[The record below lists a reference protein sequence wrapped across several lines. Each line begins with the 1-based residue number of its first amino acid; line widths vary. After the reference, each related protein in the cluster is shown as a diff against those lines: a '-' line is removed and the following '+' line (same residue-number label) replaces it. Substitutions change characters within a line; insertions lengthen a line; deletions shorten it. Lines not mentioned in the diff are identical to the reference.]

1 MHLLCGNKSLGGMLM
16 ILRKFLGE
24 IMVDLGFVTRQQ
36 LEEALKIQRKKGREK
51 ILPGQIQAPTL
62 VSQARLAADA
72 DVTPLLGR
80 ILMDMGYAKKGQ
92 IEKALREQ
100 DKMLEVYKS
109 LESEKL
115 GTAIEISSIVHSTLN
130 LSEVLKLIMKYVNRV
145 TDSVASTM
153 MLLDDETR
161 ELVFSVPT
169 GPKEESLIDIR
180 IPTDK
185 GIAGWVVEHEEPVLV
200 PDVREDPR
208 FSQEI
213 DKTIGFET
221 KSVLCAPIKARTKLI
236 GVLEVINKVDNTSFT
251 EEDALILTI
260 FAHQAAIAIENA
272 RLHGELKDRLEER
285 KLAEEA
291 LRESKGKLRAM
302 LESIGDNM
310 CMMDRELDI
319 IWVNENAKRVC
330 GDDIVGKKCYE
341 VFHGRKEPCEP
352 FPCIVLKAFK
362 DGKIHQND
370 TQLIDKDGNLIYF
383 HCTANVALKDKDGKP
398 TAVMEI
404 FRDITQ
410 QKRLEAQVQQ
420 AKKMEAIG
428 TLAGGIAHDFNNLLM
443 AIQGNASL
451 MLFKTD
457 HNHQHYKML
466 KSIEKLVES
475 GAKLTRQLLGY
486 ASEGRYE
493 VKSIN
498 LEELVEET
506 SETFGRTRKEITIH
520 RDLAEDLSAIE
531 ADQGQI
537 EQVLLNLY
545 VNASEAMSY
554 GGDIFLKATNMA
566 QGRMKGKLYDPK
578 PGKYVLLTV
587 RDTGKGMDK
596 ETQERIFEPFFTTK
610 EMSGGTG
617 LGLASV
623 YGIIKGHGGYID
635 VESEKDHGTTFNIY
649 LPASEKK
656 VEKTTGSDQ
665 QIIDGKGTILL
676 VDDEEM
682 VLDIGVKILQH
693 LGYKVLEARAGKE
706 AVETYKT
713 NGDKLDLVILDMVMP
728 EMGGGEVY
736 DRMKEINSNVKVLL
750 SSGYS
755 VDGQAKEILD
765 RGCDDFI
772 QKPFTMREL
781 SGKLSKLLSN

>member
-1 MHLLCGNKSLGGMLM
+1 M

-51 ILPGQIQAPTL
+51 ILPGQMQAPTL

-80 ILMDMGYAKKGQ
+80 ILMDMGYAKKEQ

-115 GTAIEISSIVHSTLN
+115 GIAVEISSIVHSTLN

-352 FPCIVLKAFK
+352 FPCIALKAFK

>member
-51 ILPGQIQAPTL
+51 ISPGQMQAPTL

-80 ILMDMGYAKKGQ
+80 ILIDMGYAKKGQ

-352 FPCIVLKAFK
+352 FPCIALKAFK

>member
-1 MHLLCGNKSLGGMLM
+1 M

-24 IMVDLGFVTRQQ
+24 IMVDLGFLTRQQ
-36 LEEALKIQRKKGREK
+36 LEEALKIQKKISREE
-51 ILPGQIQAPTL
+51 ILPGQMQAPTL

-72 DVTPLLGR
+72 DATPLLGR
-80 ILMDMGYAKKGQ
+80 ILIDMGYVKKGQ

-130 LSEVLKLIMKYVNRV
+130 PSEVLKLIMKYVNRV

-251 EEDALILTI
+251 EEDALMLTI

-352 FPCIVLKAFK
+352 FPCIALKAFK

-398 TAVMEI
+398 TGVMEI

-545 VNASEAMSY
+545 VNASEAMPY

-649 LPASEKK
+649 LLASEKK

-682 VLDIGVKILQH
+682 VLDIGVKMLQH

-765 RGCDDFI
+765 RGCDGFI
-772 QKPFTMREL
+772 QKPFNMREL

>member
-1 MHLLCGNKSLGGMLM
+1 M

-24 IMVDLGFVTRQQ
+24 IMVDLGFLTRQQ
-36 LEEALKIQRKKGREK
+36 LEEALKIQRKISREE
-51 ILPGQIQAPTL
+51 ILPGQMQAPTL

-72 DVTPLLGR
+72 DATPLLGR
-80 ILMDMGYAKKGQ
+80 ILIDMGYVKKGQ

-130 LSEVLKLIMKYVNRV
+130 PSEVLKLIMKYVNRV

-251 EEDALILTI
+251 EEDALMLTI

-352 FPCIVLKAFK
+352 FPCIALKAFK

-545 VNASEAMSY
+545 VNASEAMPY

-665 QIIDGKGTILL
+665 QIIAGKGTILL

-682 VLDIGVKILQH
+682 VLDIGVKMLQH

-765 RGCDDFI
+765 RGCDGFI
-772 QKPFTMREL
+772 QKPFNMREL

>member
-1 MHLLCGNKSLGGMLM
+1 M
-16 ILRKFLGE
+16 IIRKFFGE
-24 IMVDLGFVTRQQ
+24 IMVDLGFLTRQQ
-36 LEEALKIQRKKGREK
+36 LEEALKIQRKRGREE
-51 ILPGQIQAPTL
+51 ILPEQMQAPTL

-72 DVTPLLGR
+72 DVTPMLGR
-80 ILMDMGYAKKGQ
+80 ILVDMGYAKKEQ
-92 IEKALREQ
+92 VEEALKKQ
-100 DKMLEVYKS
+100 DKMLEAYKS
-109 LESEKL
+109 LESDKL
-115 GTAIEISSIVHSTLN
+115 GIAIEISSIVHSTLN

-153 MLLDDETR
+153 MLVDHGTG

-169 GPKEESLIDIR
+169 GPKTDSLIDTR
-180 IPTDK
+180 IPADQ

-208 FSQEI
+208 FCRDI

-221 KSVLCAPIKARTKLI
+221 KSVLCAPIKAKTKLI
-236 GVLEVINKVDNTSFT
+236 GVLEAINKVDDSSFS
-251 EEDALILTI
+251 EEDALMLTI

-272 RLHGELKDRLEER
+272 RLHGELKERLEER

-291 LRESKGKLRAM
+291 LRESEGKLRAM

-310 CMMDRELDI
+310 CMMNRELDI
-319 IWVNENAKRVC
+319 IWVNENAKKNC
-330 GDDIVGKKCYE
+330 GTDLIGKKCHE

-352 FPCIVLKAFK
+352 FPCIALKVFE
-362 DGKIHQND
+362 DGKIYQND
-370 TQLIDKDGNLIYF
+370 TELIDKDGNLVYF

-420 AKKMEAIG
+420 AKKMQAIG

-457 HNHQHYKML
+457 HHHQHYKML

-475 GAKLTRQLLGY
+475 GAKLTRKLLGY
-486 ASEGRYE
+486 ACEGRYE
-493 VKSIN
+493 VKTTD
-498 LEELVEET
+498 LKELLEET

-520 RDLAEDLSAIE
+520 REFAEGLSAIE

-545 VNASEAMSY
+545 VNASEAMPY
-554 GGDIFLKATNMA
+554 GGDIFLKATNIT
-566 QGRMKGKLYDPK
+566 QGRMKGRLYDPK

-610 EMSGGTG
+610 EMGGGTG

-635 VESEKDHGTTFNIY
+635 VESEQDHGTNFNIY
-649 LPASEKK
+649 LPASDKK
-656 VEKTTGSDQ
+656 VEKTTGGEQ
-665 QIIDGKGTILL
+665 HMIDGKGTILL

-682 VLDIGVKILQH
+682 VLDIGVKMLQH
-693 LGYKVLEARAGKE
+693 LGYRVLEAKAGKE
-706 AVETYKT
+706 AVEIYKT
-713 NGDKLDLVILDMVMP
+713 NGDTLDLVILDMVMP
-728 EMGGGEVY
+728 GIGGGEVY

-765 RGCDDFI
+765 RGCDGFI
-772 QKPFTMREL
+772 QKPFNMKEL
-781 SGKLSKLLSN
+781 SEKLIKLLSQ

>member
-1 MHLLCGNKSLGGMLM
+1 M

-51 ILPGQIQAPTL
+51 ILPGQMQAPTL

-352 FPCIVLKAFK
+352 FPCIALKAFK

>member
-1 MHLLCGNKSLGGMLM
+1 M

-24 IMVDLGFVTRQQ
+24 IMVDLGFLTRQQ
-36 LEEALKIQRKKGREK
+36 LEEALKIQRKISREE
-51 ILPGQIQAPTL
+51 ILPGQMQAPTL

-72 DVTPLLGR
+72 DATPLLGR
-80 ILMDMGYAKKGQ
+80 ILIDMGYVKKGQ

-130 LSEVLKLIMKYVNRV
+130 PSEVLKLIMKYVNRV

-251 EEDALILTI
+251 EEDALMLTI

-352 FPCIVLKAFK
+352 FPCIALKAFK

-545 VNASEAMSY
+545 VNASEAMPY

-649 LPASEKK
+649 LLASEKK

-682 VLDIGVKILQH
+682 VLDIGVKMLQH

-765 RGCDDFI
+765 RGCDGFI
-772 QKPFTMREL
+772 QKPFNMREL

>member
-1 MHLLCGNKSLGGMLM
+1 
-16 ILRKFLGE
+16 
-24 IMVDLGFVTRQQ
+24 
-36 LEEALKIQRKKGREK
+36 
-51 ILPGQIQAPTL
+51 
-62 VSQARLAADA
+62 
-72 DVTPLLGR
+72 
-80 ILMDMGYAKKGQ
+80 
-92 IEKALREQ
+92 
-100 DKMLEVYKS
+100 MLEVYKS

-115 GTAIEISSIVHSTLN
+115 GTALEISSIVHSTLN
-130 LSEVLKLIMKYVNRV
+130 PSEVLKLIMKYVNRV

-251 EEDALILTI
+251 EEDALMLTI

-352 FPCIVLKAFK
+352 FPCIALKAFK

-520 RDLAEDLSAIE
+520 RDLAED
-531 ADQGQI
+531 
-537 EQVLLNLY
+537 
-545 VNASEAMSY
+545 
-554 GGDIFLKATNMA
+554 
-566 QGRMKGKLYDPK
+566 
-578 PGKYVLLTV
+578 
-587 RDTGKGMDK
+587 
-596 ETQERIFEPFFTTK
+596 
-610 EMSGGTG
+610 
-617 LGLASV
+617 
-623 YGIIKGHGGYID
+623 
-635 VESEKDHGTTFNIY
+635 
-649 LPASEKK
+649 
-656 VEKTTGSDQ
+656 
-665 QIIDGKGTILL
+665 
-676 VDDEEM
+676 
-682 VLDIGVKILQH
+682 
-693 LGYKVLEARAGKE
+693 
-706 AVETYKT
+706 
-713 NGDKLDLVILDMVMP
+713 
-728 EMGGGEVY
+728 
-736 DRMKEINSNVKVLL
+736 
-750 SSGYS
+750 
-755 VDGQAKEILD
+755 
-765 RGCDDFI
+765 
-772 QKPFTMREL
+772 
-781 SGKLSKLLSN
+781 

>member
-1 MHLLCGNKSLGGMLM
+1 M

-51 ILPGQIQAPTL
+51 ISPGQMQAPTL

-352 FPCIVLKAFK
+352 FPCIALKAFK

-457 HNHQHYKML
+457 HNHQDYKML